1 MDLVDMEAAREGP
14 EDTEGL
20 VAPADVA
27 PAAPD
32 LAALEA
38 PGLPWVAVCTTARRW
53 GIGPHRPDPR
63 WVAAGIARP
72 GTAAAAAAC
81 CR

>member
-1 MDLVDMEAAREGP
+1 MDLVDMEAAREDP

-20 VAPADVA
+20 VAPVGT
-27 PAAPD
+27 
-32 LAALEA
+32 AALEA

-72 GTAAAAAAC
+72 GTVAAAAAC